1 MLAFNSLNI
10 VSIAVLNQ
18 CLIIPLSGD
27 LLLLPVLCA
36 DSTHNVLSSHVS
48 GPLYVLD
55 TMFEKLFIWNGRHV
69 YSGSLLFLECTPY
82 IFFAPRQEFTSV
94 HNVGRRGTP
103 SFMPFVLRG
112 YIWGY
117 VRGIQPLGCHFQ
129 IGIRMY
135 KLQNHLCHDSKIKE
149 IQKVALASVDTVM
162 E

>member
-55 TMFEKLFIWNGRHV
+55 TVFEKLFIWNGRHV

-82 IFFAPRQEFTSV
+82 IFFCPKTGVYQCPQCWQTWHSIFYALCPTRVYMRVCKRNSASWLSFSDW
-94 HNVGRRGTP
+94 HKNV
-103 SFMPFVLRG
+103 
-112 YIWGY
+112 
-117 VRGIQPLGCHFQ
+117 
-129 IGIRMY
+129 
-135 KLQNHLCHDSKIKE
+135 
-149 IQKVALASVDTVM
+149 
-162 E
+162 